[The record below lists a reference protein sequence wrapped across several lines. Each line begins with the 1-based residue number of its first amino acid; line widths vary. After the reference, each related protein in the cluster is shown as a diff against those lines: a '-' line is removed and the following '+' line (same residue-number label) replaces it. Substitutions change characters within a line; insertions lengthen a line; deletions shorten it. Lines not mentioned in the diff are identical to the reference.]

1 MKKIWD
7 NLKISKQMLYFLLI
21 ITIIALISGSVFSI
35 ILDKTDQSLLKES
48 LNTYIL
54 NIKQNNIDV
63 FKSFFHLILSESI
76 SVLFIWLLGI
86 SIIGLPIII
95 LLYFSN
101 TFILG
106 FSIGGLIVNYKFKGL
121 LFSILS
127 TFPHQLIYIG
137 IYTILV
143 AYALDLS
150 LKLLN
155 SIVYRKVLDFKKI
168 INKYIVI
175 GVFSLL
181 AITLTISYETLILP
195 NIIKLL
201 FSVFKI

>member
-137 IYTILV
+137 VYTILV
-143 AYALDLS
+143 AYALNLS

>member
-21 ITIIALISGSVFSI
+21 ITVIALISGSVFSI

-63 FKSFFHLILSESI
+63 FKSFFHLMLSESI
-76 SVLFIWLLGI
+76 SILFIWLLGI

-143 AYALDLS
+143 AYALNLS

-155 SIVYRKVLDFKKI
+155 SIVFRKVLDFKKI

>member
-63 FKSFFHLILSESI
+63 FKSFFHLLLSESI
-76 SVLFIWLLGI
+76 SILFIWLLGI

-143 AYALDLS
+143 AYALNLS

-155 SIVYRKVLDFKKI
+155 SIVFRKVLDFKKI

>member
-76 SVLFIWLLGI
+76 NVLFIWLLGI

>member
-21 ITIIALISGSVFSI
+21 ITIIALISGSLFSI
-35 ILDKTDQSLLKES
+35 ILDSSDKSLLKES

-54 NIKQNNIDV
+54 NIKQNNIDI
-63 FKSFFHLILSESI
+63 FKSFFHLILSETLSI
-76 SVLFIWLLGI
+76 SLIWLLGI
-86 SIIGLPIII
+86 SVIGLPII
-95 LLYFSN
+95 LFLYFSN

-106 FSIGGLIVNYKFKGL
+106 FTIGGLVVNYKFKGL

-127 TFPHQLIYIG
+127 TFPHQLINIG

-143 AYALDLS
+143 AYALNIS
-150 LKLLN
+150 LKILN
-155 SIVYRKVLDFKKI
+155 SIVFKQVLDFKKI

-175 GVFSLL
+175 GVFSIL
-181 AITLTISYETLILP
+181 AIIITTTYETLILP
-195 NIIKLL
+195 NIIKML